1 MFEAVGLAQLVKYLL
16 KLQEALDS
24 ITSHWCLPSYQEIKS
39 SRSSTI
45 HSKFEASLSLDYRK
59 P

>member
-1 MFEAVGLAQLVKYLL
+1 MFGAVGLAQLVKYLL
-16 KLQEALDS
+16 RMHEALDS
-24 ITSHWCLPSYQEIKS
+24 LPHTGACLNSQEIKS